1 MKLLEATLV
10 GLVVGL
16 AGTLPGGLY
25 ILSGSGRGA
34 SRQSWLLGFS
44 GGIMIAVVIFD
55 LWPES
60 VHFGGVMPA
69 LLGTAVGMVLVQ
81 YFDRLLRIV
90 PWYRKRH
97 FSRFTKVG
105 ILLGVGIGAHNFP
118 EGVAMG
124 TTYVTAATIGDWLG
138 LALLMAVHNIP
149 EGMAMASA
157 FQIGKVNLLKILFAL
172 FMVEIPMAIGGTVGG
187 FLGSISP
194 AMVAV
199 ALGFAGGA
207 MFLLVAKELLPMAR
221 RLAGALQVGSGFA
234 VGLAAGI
241 LLTRFV

>member
-1 MKLLEATLV
+1 MKLLEATLI

-16 AGTLPGGLY
+16 AGTMPGGLY
-25 ILSGSGRGA
+25 VLLGSGRGA

-44 GGIMIAVVIFD
+44 GGIMIAVVVFD

-60 VHFGGVMPA
+60 VHFGGVIPS
-69 LLGTAVGMVLVQ
+69 LFGTAVGVLLVQ
-81 YFDRLLRIV
+81 YFDRLLRMV
-90 PWYRKRH
+90 PWYRKRR

-105 ILLGVGIGAHNFP
+105 ILLGVGIGVHNFP

-124 TTYVTAATIGDWLG
+124 TTYITAATIGDWLG

-157 FQIGKVNLLKILFAL
+157 FQIGKVNLIKILLAL
-172 FMVEIPMAIGGTVGG
+172 FMVEIPMAIGSTIGA

-194 AMVAV
+194 VMVAV

-221 RLAGALQVGSGFA
+221 RLAGALQVSFGFA
-234 VGLAAGI
+234 VGLAAGM